1 MQLSASRVILTGAT
15 GGMGQ
20 AMVAELCAAGAQV
33 LVVGRQD
40 KALQALVARFDG
52 QVSCLQA
59 DLRNAADR
67 ARVVQEAQLM
77 DGFNLLINAAGINH
91 FGLFEAMQD
100 SAIEDL
106 IQTNLIATLQ
116 LTRALLPLLRA
127 QPQSGVVNIGST
139 FGSIGYP
146 GFSVYCASKFA
157 LRGFSEALR
166 RELADTRVGVLYMSP
181 RATRTDMNSAAVEAM
196 NAELQVNMDSP
207 ELVAAQLVKA
217 LETDLR
223 EVHLGFPERLL
234 VRLNGL
240 LPRLIDK
247 ALRRQ
252 LPTIQHYATPAI
264 PASTLTTAKDH

>member
-166 RELADTRVGVLYMSP
+166 RELADTAVQVVYVAP
-181 RATRTDMNSAAVEAM
+181 RATATEMNPAEVNELNRALGNSVDAPEAVASQILRAM
-196 NAELQVNMDSP
+196 ENDDRRRFLGWP
-207 ELVAAQLVKA
+207 EKLFVVI
-217 LETDLR
+217 
-223 EVHLGFPERLL
+223 
-234 VRLNGL
+234 NGL
-240 LPRLIDK
+240 LPRLVDK
-247 ALRRQ
+247 AMLKQ
-252 LPTIQHYATPAI
+252 LPVIRRFLN
-264 PASTLTTAKDH
+264 SGVVS